1 MKHPF
6 PNHTLVNVKEAKEF
20 AKYYANKGGQTVWT
34 FRLCGIL
41 YDKSKKIDYQSA
53 NIYGL

>member
-1 MKHPF
+1 MKHTF
-6 PNHTLVNVKEAKEF
+6 PNHTPVSVKEAKEG
-20 AKYYANKGGQTVWT
+20 AKYCANKGGHTTWT

-41 YDKSKKIDYQSA
+41 YNKSKKTDCQSA